1 MAVDYNLVVQQLT
14 ISVQFSR
21 KGLTAHVY
29 FAVEKPWPNN
39 ASEESSINQGLMGAT
54 TIQPSCVVRQ
64 IFASYS

>member
-29 FAVEKPWPNN
+29 F
-39 ASEESSINQGLMGAT
+39 GG
-54 TIQPSCVVRQ
+54 
-64 IFASYS
+64 